1 MKKLQRF
8 GQLAAAT
15 LMVATLGLGSAIAA
29 DDLTE
34 AQLKS
39 ARAMIKSLGVTNTFD
54 DILPTIS
61 NQLKQKLIQASPNYQ
76 DLIAATV
83 DEKALALAPR
93 RADLEKEAAAI
104 YAKVFTVEE
113 MDAITAFYTSPA
125 GLKLLKDGPIAIREL
140 GQAGDIWA
148 TGISRDMAK
157 QSDDSLEAQISE
169 MEKKAQ

>member
-1 MKKLQRF
+1 MKGFKC
-8 GQLAAAT
+8 GLAACAVWLLFGGLSSAMAANDGKRNIT
-15 LMVATLGLGSAIAA
+15 EHDLFNFQWIGDPQLSASGSEVAYVA
-29 DDLTE
+29 
-34 AQLKS
+34 
-39 ARAMIKSLGVTNTFD
+39 V
-54 DILPTIS
+54 
-61 NQLKQKLIQASPNYQ
+61 
-76 DLIAATV
+76 TV

-140 GQAGDIWA
+140 SQAGDIWA

-157 QSDDSLEAQISE
+157 QSDDSLEAQIGE